1 MIAITRFLIL
11 IAMTAFSSL
20 FTGSFVYSIRALMAG
35 GRFKLDTPLFL
46 ESVYWCGGIL
56 IVLMLFGSTI
66 GADFLTRLFLSV
78 RKKSIREESRIYP
91 ILERVQSLYQNKYGS
106 RINVRVCMMDVPHIN
121 GMALGR
127 STIAVSTGLLK
138 TGNDDEVSAVMA
150 HEIGHLHHHD
160 GGYNVALAIASI
172 PTLFLCAAVKAFFFS
187 SDDNDVPFF
196 GIGLFIVFSFF
207 FAYFSFFWLLSL
219 PILLIVRMLD
229 STTIWPSE
237 YRADRFVTS
246 LGLAPAM
253 IELFERIEDEDI
265 RNKTGFLSQ
274 YLYSHPPT
282 ALRIDRLERAL
293 IKQQN
298 MVEETSPS

>member
-1 MIAITRFLIL
+1 MIAITRFLTL
-11 IAMTAFSSL
+11 IAMTVFSSL
-20 FTGSFVYSIRALMAG
+20 FTGSLVYSIRALMAG

-56 IVLMLFGSTI
+56 IALMLLGGTI

-91 ILERVQSLYQNKYGS
+91 ILERVQSLYQSKHGN

-150 HEIGHLHHHD
+150 HEIGHLHYHD

-172 PTLFLCAAVKAFFFS
+172 PTQFLCSAVKAIFFS
-187 SDDNDVPFF
+187 GDDNDVPFF
-196 GIGLFIVFSFF
+196 GISLFIIFSFF
-207 FAYFSFFWLLSL
+207 FAYFSFFWLFSL
-219 PILLIVRMLD
+219 PFLFVVRMLD

-237 YRADRFVTS
+237 YRADRFVIS

-253 IELFERIEDEDI
+253 IELFERIEDEDV
-265 RNKTGFLSQ
+265 RNKAGFLSQ

-293 IKQQN
+293 IKQHSTDN
-298 MVEETSPS
+298 EASAG